1 MTPGRYLTTA
11 EAAVRA
17 GVTAKTISRW
27 VDAGVLYA
35 VFTTGGHRRIELSHL
50 DAFLETRRSLFATSP
65 DHHAVVVVASGRG
78 AFVQALQSVV
88 DRRRLGSRL
97 HAAAY
102 PFELGVLVGRERP
115 SLVII
120 DEAGFGGSAS
130 EVVSVLRSPSVLPRS
145 PRIVLVTETP
155 WTFPDRPDAI
165 FSAADPYTPVR
176 ALD

>member
-1 MTPGRYLTTA
+1 MTQGRYLTTA

-78 AFVQALQSVV
+78 ACVQALQSVI
-88 DRRRLGSRL
+88 DRRRLGSRWSRCE
-97 HAAAY
+97 ARRGAK
-102 PFELGVLVGRERP
+102 GRCACG
-115 SLVII
+115 
-120 DEAGFGGSAS
+120 AG
-130 EVVSVLRSPSVLPRS
+130 EQVSH
-145 PRIVLVTETP
+145 
-155 WTFPDRPDAI
+155 
-165 FSAADPYTPVR
+165 
-176 ALD
+176 